1 MLFLPAC
8 ESVGSEGSL
17 GMGIVGGVLLALGL
31 GWLALKVLGIAIKT
45 VIVGIILF
53 VLLVIGLL
61 TWGLTSMG

>member
-1 MLFLPAC
+1 
-8 ESVGSEGSL
+8 
-17 GMGIVGGVLLALGL
+17 MGIVGGVLLALGL